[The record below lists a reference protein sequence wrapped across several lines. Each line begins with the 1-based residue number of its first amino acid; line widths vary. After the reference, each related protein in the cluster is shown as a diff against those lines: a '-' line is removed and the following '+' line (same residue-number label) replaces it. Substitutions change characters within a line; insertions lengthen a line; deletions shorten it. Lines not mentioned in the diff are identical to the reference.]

1 MLLIRDRERVEVLC
15 RIRARQQANWCMI
28 TTSQQRVTK
37 RRHSTARRTVALS
50 QIHRE
55 IAVFFGEFTVICH
68 VFALNSR

>member
-1 MLLIRDRERVEVLC
+1 
-15 RIRARQQANWCMI
+15 MI